1 MKNTTLILFTIYML
15 LWFTSCH
22 EQASSQKEQVPRASV
37 KTITIEQGDIENNLR
52 LNGKTIYLKKNAVVS
67 PIAGYVLKTNVKF
80 GDIVQKNDVLF
91 EIQTK
96 ENKALENA
104 GLNTGSN
111 GIIKV
116 TAPSGGSVSELP
128 MTETGGYVVEGGT
141 LCSIVENKDLMV
153 QVNVPFEYNTLI
165 KAGAVCKILLTDNTG
180 FDGSIFKI
188 LPEINE
194 ADQTQKVLIKPNTNR
209 QLPENLNLT
218 VQFVNIKHSRSF
230 LVNKE
235 AVMTNETQSEFW
247 VMKIISDSMA
257 VKVPVHK
264 GIENDSIVEVIS
276 SGLNKN
282 DLVIGEGAYGL
293 PDSAFVKI
301 VKKP

>member
-1 MKNTTLILFTIYML
+1 MKKITLLLFPIFVL
-15 LWFTSCH
+15 LWLTSCH
-22 EQASSQKEQVPRASV
+22 EQASPQKEQAPGTSV
-37 KTITIEQGDIENNLR
+37 KVTTIEQGDIESNIS
-52 LNGKTIYLKKNAVVS
+52 LNGKTIYLKKNAIVS
-67 PIAGYVLKTNVKF
+67 PIAGYVFKINIKF

-104 GLNTGSN
+104 GLNTGNN

-116 TAPSGGSVSELP
+116 LASSGGAISELT
-128 MTETGGYVVEGGT
+128 MTETGGYVVEGGA

-153 QVNVPFEYNTLI
+153 QVNVPFEYNTLM
-165 KAGAVCKILLTDNTG
+165 KVGAGCKILLTDNTR

-218 VQFVNIKHSRSF
+218 VQLINVRHSKSF

-247 VMKIISDSMA
+247 VMKMSNASLA
-257 VKVPVHK
+257 VKVPVNK

-276 SGLNKN
+276 SVLNKN
-282 DLVIGEGAYGL
+282 DIIIAEGAYGL
-293 PDSAFVKI
+293 PDSAVVKI
-301 VKKP
+301 IK

>member
-1 MKNTTLILFTIYML
+1 MKKITLLLFTIYL
-15 LWFTSCH
+15 LILFSSCH
-22 EQASSQKEQVPRASV
+22 EQASPQKEQVPRASV
-37 KTITIEQGDIENNLR
+37 KTTTIEQGDIESNLR
-52 LNGKTIYLKKNAVVS
+52 LNGKTIYLKKNAIIS
-67 PIAGYVLKTNVKF
+67 PIAGYVLKINVKF
-80 GDIVQKNDVLF
+80 GDIVEKNDVLF

-104 GLNTGSN
+104 GLNTGNN

-116 TAPSGGSVSELP
+116 LASSGGSISELT
-128 MTETGGYVVEGGT
+128 MTETGGYVVEGGA

-165 KAGAVCKILLTDNTG
+165 KVGAGCKILLTDNTR

-188 LPEINE
+188 LPVINE
-194 ADQTQKVLIKPNTNR
+194 ADQTQKVLIKPITGR

-218 VQFVNIKHSRSF
+218 VLFVNIRHSKSY
-230 LVNKE
+230 LVKKE
-235 AVMTNETQSEFW
+235 ALMTNETQSEYW

-257 VKVPVHK
+257 IKVFVQK

-276 SGLNKN
+276 SALNKN
-282 DLVIGEGAYGL
+282 DIIVAEGAYGL
-293 PDSAFVKI
+293 PDSAVVKI
-301 VKKP
+301 VR